1 VAFFIRKLAEKNQR
15 RGKKG
20 GGGARTGGRGARVS
34 RGSEVL
40 KIRRGE
46 GSRAWRARRWSCRE
60 KEVTH
65 KACLVEDEDRGA
77 SLSCSANKEKVRC
90 PVTQK
95 GVDSG
100 ETATHF
106 CSSFSKDQKEEE

>member
-46 GSRAWRARRWSCRE
+46 GSRAWRARRWSLQEKSMLRCMRAWSGKRTRNRAGNFSVE
-60 KEVTH
+60 KE
-65 KACLVEDEDRGA
+65 
-77 SLSCSANKEKVRC
+77 
-90 PVTQK
+90 K
-95 GVDSG
+95 GG
-100 ETATHF
+100 PA
-106 CSSFSKDQKEEE
+106 